1 LRKLITAI
9 DPGITCGAAV
19 LTLDGKPVFVGS
31 KRGWTHQDL
40 LQTILDLGETVV
52 VAGDVYPAPELV
64 EKVSKSLNAVLFTPL
79 IPLSASEKQHLAR
92 TYAEQHGLRLRN
104 KHEVDA
110 LAAAIKAHQHYKN
123 KFEQI
128 EAHLKETGVRVPL
141 DEVKAMVVRGYS
153 IKRAIRSL
161 SPKPKAAEPKPVV
174 KPRTPQEEQLRN
186 LVEKL
191 KARVR
196 KERER
201 SERFKTLNEELRLQI
216 EALKQETSTLKQKI
230 EETKSEQMTRI
241 QQEREYQ
248 RLLDEINVLKERLS
262 STLSELE
269 EYKQRFDTLKRVR
282 ELESK
287 GELILLKPIETFT
300 KEGLENAFKLYEIKP
315 KDTVILL
322 DASGGGA
329 TTAEM
334 LARRGVEIIV
344 TRTSMAH
351 HARETFTKHEIPIV
365 PADKIEI
372 EWIEGYPYAQ
382 ASDLQKAVEE
392 LRRTERDRA
401 FEKLETIVE
410 EYRKEREES
419 AAK

>member
-1 LRKLITAI
+1 MRKLITAI

-19 LTLDGKPVFVGS
+19 LTLDGKLVFVGS
-31 KRGWTHQDL
+31 KRGWTHQNL

-52 VAGDVYPAPELV
+52 VAGDVSPAPELV
-64 EKVSKSLNAVLFTPL
+64 EKVSKSLNAVLFTPI

-92 TYAEQHGLRLRN
+92 TYAEQHELKLRN
-104 KHEVDA
+104 NHEVDA

-128 EAHLKETGVRVPL
+128 EAHVKKIGVQVPM
-141 DEVKAMVVRGYS
+141 DELKAMVVRGYS
-153 IKRAIRSL
+153 IDRAIRFL
-161 SPKPKAAEPKPVV
+161 LPKPKVAEPKPFM
-174 KPRTPQEEQLRN
+174 KPRTLQEGQLRN
-186 LVEKL
+186 LVKWL
-191 KARVR
+191 KAKVLQ
-196 KERER
+196 ERER

-216 EALKQETSTLKQKI
+216 EALKQEISTLQQKI

-241 QQEREYQ
+241 QREREYQ

-262 STLSELE
+262 STLSQLE

-315 KDTVILL
+315 KDSVILL

-334 LARRGVEIIV
+334 LAKRGVRIIV

-351 HARETFTKHEIPIV
+351 HAREALTKHEIPIV

-372 EWIEGYPYAQ
+372 GWIEGYPYAQ
-382 ASDLQKAVEE
+382 ASNLQKAVEE
-392 LRRTERDRA
+392 LRKAERDKTL
-401 FEKLETIVE
+401 EKLETIVE
-410 EYRKEREES
+410 EYRKEREEI
-419 AAK
+419 AL

>member
-1 LRKLITAI
+1 VRKLITAI

-19 LTLDGKPVFVGS
+19 LTLDGNLVFVGS

-52 VAGDVYPAPELV
+52 VAGDVSPAPELV
-64 EKVSKSLNAVLFTPL
+64 EKVSKSLNAVLFTPI

-92 TYAEQHGLRLRN
+92 TYAEQHELKLRN

-128 EAHLKETGVRVPL
+128 EAHVKETGVEVPM
-141 DEVKAMVVRGYS
+141 DEVKAMVIRGYS

-161 SPKPKAAEPKPVV
+161 LPKLEAVEPKPVM
-174 KPRTPQEEQLRN
+174 KPRTLQEEQLRN
-186 LVEKL
+186 LVEEL
-191 KARVR
+191 KVRVLQ
-196 KERER
+196 ERER
-201 SERFKTLNEELRLQI
+201 SKRYKTSNEELRLQI
-216 EALKQETSTLKQKI
+216 EALKQEISGLQQKI
-230 EETKSEQMTRI
+230 EETKNEQMTQI
-241 QQEREYQ
+241 QREREYQ
-248 RLLDEINVLKERLS
+248 RLLDEIDVLKGRLS
-262 STLSELE
+262 SILSQLE

-315 KDTVILL
+315 KDSVILL

-329 TTAEM
+329 TTAET
-334 LARRGVEIIV
+334 LAKRGVRIIV

-351 HARETFTKHEIPIV
+351 HAQETFTKHDIPIV
-365 PADKIEI
+365 PADKIQI
-372 EWIEGYPYAQ
+372 EWIEGYPYTQ
-382 ASDLQKAVEE
+382 ASNLQKAVEE
-392 LRRTERDRA
+392 LRKAEKERA
-401 FEKLETIVE
+401 LEKLETIVK
-410 EYRKEREES
+410 EYRKEREKN
-419 AAK
+419 AP

>member
-1 LRKLITAI
+1 MRKLITAI

-19 LTLDGKPVFVGS
+19 LTLDGDLVFVGS
-31 KRGWTHQDL
+31 KRGWSHQDL

-52 VAGDVYPAPELV
+52 VAGDVSPAPELV
-64 EKVSKSLNAVLFTPL
+64 EKISKSLNAVLFTPL

-92 TYAEQHGLRLRN
+92 TYAEQHELKLRN

-128 EAHLKETGVRVPL
+128 EAHVKETGVQVPM

-153 IKRAIRSL
+153 IKRAVRFL
-161 SPKPKAAEPKPVV
+161 LPKPKGAEPKPVM
-174 KPRTPQEEQLRN
+174 KPRTPHEEQLRN
-186 LVEKL
+186 LVKRL
-191 KARVR
+191 KARVLQ
-196 KERER
+196 ERER

-216 EALKQETSTLKQKI
+216 KALNQEISTLRQKI

-241 QQEREYQ
+241 QREREYQ
-248 RLLDEINVLKERLS
+248 RLLDEINVLKRRLS
-262 STLSELE
+262 STLSQLE
-269 EYKQRFDTLKRVR
+269 EYKQRFDTLKHVR

-315 KDTVILL
+315 KDSVILL

-334 LARRGVEIIV
+334 LAKRGVRIIV

-372 EWIEGYPYAQ
+372 EWIEGYPYAK
-382 ASDLQKAVEE
+382 ASNLQKAVEE
-392 LRRTERDRA
+392 LRKAEKDKTL
-401 FEKLETIVE
+401 EKLETILKD
-410 EYRKEREES
+410 YRKEREGRMP
-419 AAK
+419 